1 MRPIVPSLSFI
12 NWKYLMPQA
21 ITIGDALF
29 TKTQQKVIGLLFQRP
44 DRTFYLNEI
53 VRLAGIGK
61 GTVKRELEKMTAA
74 KLLTVKHIGNQKH
87 YQANSAAPVYNELI
101 AITRKT
107 FGIADV
113 IRQTLEPI
121 KESIEFAFIYGSIAK
136 ATDTAKSDIDLMI
149 IGKNLAYANIM
160 NLLIFVEKELQ
171 RTINPSIYSLSDFN
185 NKLQQ
190 GNSFLTRILQQEKI
204 IIMGSEN
211 VIRKIG

>member
-1 MRPIVPSLSFI
+1 MC
-12 NWKYLMPQA
+12 
-21 ITIGDALF
+21 
-29 TKTQQKVIGLLFQRP
+29 
-44 DRTFYLNEI
+44 
-53 VRLAGIGK
+53 
-61 GTVKRELEKMTAA
+61 
-74 KLLTVKHIGNQKH
+74 
-87 YQANSAAPVYNELI
+87 

-107 FGIADV
+107 VGYADV

-136 ATDTAKSDIDLMI
+136 ATDTARSDTDLMI
-149 IGKNLAYANIM
+149 IGNDLAYAEIM
-160 NLLIFVEKELQ
+160 NLLIPAETELQ
-171 RTINPSIYSLSDFN
+171 RAINPSIYLLSDFN

>member
-1 MRPIVPSLSFI
+1 
-12 NWKYLMPQA
+12 MPQA

-29 TKTQQKVIGLLFQRP
+29 TKTQQKVIGLLFRKP
-44 DRTFYLNEI
+44 DTTFYFNEI

-61 GTVKRELEKMTAA
+61 GTVKRELEKLTAA
-74 KLLTVKHIGNQKH
+74 DLLTVKRIGNQKH
-87 YQANSAAPVYNELI
+87 YQANSSAPVYNELI

-121 KESIEFAFIYGSIAK
+121 KKSIEFAFIYGSIAK
-136 ATDTAKSDIDLMI
+136 ATDTARSDIDIMI
-149 IGKNLAYANIM
+149 IGNDLAYANIM
-160 NLLIFVEKELQ
+160 NLLILAEKELQ
-171 RTINPSIYSLSDFN
+171 RTINPNIYSLSDFN

-190 GNSFLTRILQQEKI
+190 KNSFLTRILQQKKI

>member
-1 MRPIVPSLSFI
+1 
-12 NWKYLMPQA
+12 MPQA

-61 GTVKRELEKMTAA
+61 GTVTRELEKMTAA